1 MAGRPPRQNRNPR
14 YANNNNNNDDTNEEG
29 NGPPPQFNLNQA
41 DLMAIATIV
50 ATTLQGL
57 VNPNANQQPPP
68 PPQHGVKFHYESLR
82 KNRCPTFS
90 GAADPEVSQNWLKS
104 VETQLRLLEVPDA
117 LKVDVVVPF
126 LEDKA
131 AKWWEAVSPAM
142 TAAGP
147 ITWRIFRET
156 FLKQYYPAE
165 VRLQKLSEFENLS
178 QAPDMSVV
186 EYTSQFNALGSYA
199 PAIMA
204 DEVLKLHRFKKGL
217 NSRIQSALAVY
228 QPTNFSDLMGA
239 AIRAEADIRR
249 REGENRNKRPPVS
262 QPSQGK
268 PVFKRPNQS
277 GGPPSG
283 KFPANNY
290 QGLKPCST
298 CGFKHSGECRRASG
312 VCFGCGK
319 AGHRIAEC
327 PTAANRPA
335 GPNRGT
341 GPNPGAGPSKP
352 KEDKPNARIF
362 AMTQEEADDATE
374 VVSGTILIQSV
385 PAYALFDCGATHS
398 FMSKRFAK
406 KLGRRPDKL
415 TEPFRIATPTSR
427 AIETEEIYRDCEIS
441 INNQTFSVDLI
452 QLIMVD
458 FDIILGMDWL
468 ARNSA
473 IVDCK
478 GKEVKLRTPN
488 QEEVVF
494 HGKSKGR
501 KSLLSASQ
509 AWKAMKSGEDI
520 YLAMISEVT
529 EEVELKLEDI
539 PIVREFPDVFPEE
552 LSGTVPDREVEF
564 EINLVPGAAP
574 ISKAPYRMA
583 PAELKELK
591 EQLQELLDKRE
602 LNKITIKNRYPLPRI
617 DDLFDQLKGAAVFSK
632 LDLRTGYHQL
642 KVRAEDIPK
651 TAFRTRYGHYE
662 FTVMPFGLTNAP
674 AAFMDLMNRVFKPFL
689 DQFIVVF
696 IDDILVYSPDEASH
710 EEHLHLAL
718 QILRENK
725 LYAKFSK
732 CEFWLRSMSFLGH
745 VISRTGVSVDPRK
758 VEAITEWPRPKN
770 ATDIRSFLGLAGYYR
785 KFVEGFS
792 SIAVPL
798 TKLTQK
804 NSKFTWSED
813 CEKSFQTLKEKLAS
827 TPVLILP
834 AENKDFTI
842 YSDASKDGLGC
853 VLMQE
858 GRVIAYASRQLKPHE
873 QNYPTHD
880 LELAASLK
888 YLFTQKELNMRQRR
902 WIELLKDYD
911 LTISY
916 HPGKANK
923 VADALSRK
931 GPGKMTLA
939 SLSAWP
945 CLQETV
951 KLNKDQD
958 PVLTKIKEQ
967 VREGKSQD
975 HQIDDKGILWM
986 KGRLCVP
993 DSDNHR
999 REIMTEA
1006 HKSKFSVHPGSTKMY
1021 MDLKNSFWWNGMK
1034 RDVAEFVSRC
1044 QRSEVRLALLEELSR
1059 GHGDESNPKYCL
1071 SPPNRWA
1078 NGEDHTNFRGYAASM
1093 RSGIQ

>member
-1 MAGRPPRQNRNPR
+1 MDMADAEIQGLKAQVAQLMEENAQLTHMVEILPEEEPEEEPKEEELIEIDEPIAAEMSGRPPRQNRNPR
-14 YANNNNNNDDTNEEG
+14 YANNNNANEG
-29 NGPPPQFNLNQA
+29 DNGPPPGFSLNQA

-57 VNPNANQQPPP
+57 VNPNANQPPPP

-82 KNRCPTFS
+82 KNRCPTYS
-90 GAADPEVSQNWLKS
+90 GAVDPEVSQSWLKS
-104 VETQLRLLEVPDA
+104 VETQLRLLEIPEA
-117 LKVDVVVPF
+117 LKVDVILPF

-131 AKWWEAVSPAM
+131 GKWWEAISPAM
-142 TAAGP
+142 TAIGP
-147 ITWRIFRET
+147 ITWQRFREA

-165 VRLQKLSEFENLS
+165 IRLQKLSEFENFS

-204 DEVLKLHRFKKGL
+204 DEVLKLHCFKRGL

-228 QPTNFSDLMGA
+228 QPANFSDLMGA

-249 REGENRNKRPPVS
+249 REGKNRNKRPHS
-262 QPSQGK
+262 GQPSQGK
-268 PVFKRPNQS
+268 PMFKRPNQS

-283 KFPANNY
+283 HSPATNY
-290 QGLKPCST
+290 QGLKSCQT
-298 CGFKHSGECRRASG
+298 CGFRHAAECRRASG
-312 VCFGCGK
+312 
-319 AGHRIAEC
+319 C

-341 GPNPGAGPSKP
+341 GPNAGAGPSKP
-352 KEDKPNARIF
+352 KEDKPNTRIF
-362 AMTQEEADDATE
+362 AITQEEADDANE
-374 VVSGTILIQSV
+374 VVSGTILIQQV

-406 KLGRRPDKL
+406 KLGHKL
-415 TEPFRIATPTSR
+415 ENLAEPFRIATPTTR
-427 AIETEEIYRDCEIS
+427 AIETHEIYRDCKIS
-441 INNQTFSVDLI
+441 ISNQTFSADLI

-468 ARNSA
+468 ARNNA

-478 GKEVKLRTPN
+478 GKRFKLRTPDR
-488 QEEVVF
+488 EEVVF
-494 HGKSKGR
+494 HGKSKER
-501 KSLLSASQ
+501 KSVLSASQ
-509 AWKAMKSGEDI
+509 AWKAMKSEEYI
-520 YLAMISEVT
+520 YLAMVSEVR

-539 PIVREFPDVFPEE
+539 PIVREFPDVFQKDSRGRSRTAKWSSRSTWFP
-552 LSGTVPDREVEF
+552 
-564 EINLVPGAAP
+564 
-574 ISKAPYRMA
+574 
-583 PAELKELK
+583 
-591 EQLQELLDKRE
+591 
-602 LNKITIKNRYPLPRI
+602 
-617 DDLFDQLKGAAVFSK
+617 LKGAVIFSK

-674 AAFMDLMNRVFKPFL
+674 TTFMDLMNRVFKQFL

-696 IDDILVYSPDEASH
+696 IDDILVYSPDETSH

-718 QILRENK
+718 PTLRDNK

-732 CEFWLRSMSFLGH
+732 CEFWQRSVSFLGH
-745 VISRTGVSVDPRK
+745 VISKEGVSVDPRK
-758 VEAITEWPRPKN
+758 VEAITEWPKTKN

-827 TPVLILP
+827 TPVLILL

-842 YSDASKDGLGC
+842 YSDASKESLGC
-853 VLMQE
+853 VLMHE

-873 QNYPTHD
+873 
-880 LELAASLK
+880 
-888 YLFTQKELNMRQRR
+888 
-902 WIELLKDYD
+902 
-911 LTISY
+911 
-916 HPGKANK
+916 
-923 VADALSRK
+923 
-931 GPGKMTLA
+931 
-939 SLSAWP
+939 
-945 CLQETV
+945 
-951 KLNKDQD
+951 
-958 PVLTKIKEQ
+958 
-967 VREGKSQD
+967 
-975 HQIDDKGILWM
+975 
-986 KGRLCVP
+986 
-993 DSDNHR
+993 
-999 REIMTEA
+999 
-1006 HKSKFSVHPGSTKMY
+1006 
-1021 MDLKNSFWWNGMK
+1021 
-1034 RDVAEFVSRC
+1034 
-1044 QRSEVRLALLEELSR
+1044 
-1059 GHGDESNPKYCL
+1059 
-1071 SPPNRWA
+1071 
-1078 NGEDHTNFRGYAASM
+1078 
-1093 RSGIQ
+1093 

>member
-14 YANNNNNNDDTNEEG
+14 YANNNNNNNNNNTNEEG

-57 VNPNANQQPPP
+57 VNPNANQQHPPP
-68 PPQHGVKFHYESLR
+68 PHHGVKFHYESLR

-90 GAADPEVSQNWLKS
+90 GAADPK
-104 VETQLRLLEVPDA
+104 
-117 LKVDVVVPF
+117 
-126 LEDKA
+126 
-131 AKWWEAVSPAM
+131 
-142 TAAGP
+142 
-147 ITWRIFRET
+147 
-156 FLKQYYPAE
+156 
-165 VRLQKLSEFENLS
+165 
-178 QAPDMSVV
+178 APDMSVV

-228 QPTNFSDLMGA
+228 QPANFSDLMGA
-239 AIRAEADIRR
+239 AIQAEADIRR
-249 REGENRNKRPPVS
+249 REGENRNKRPLNS
-262 QPSQGK
+262 QPSQGR

-283 KFPANNY
+283 KFPATNY

-341 GPNPGAGPSKP
+341 GPNTGAGPSKP

-362 AMTQEEADDATE
+362 TMTQEEADDATE
-374 VVSGTILIQSV
+374 VVSGTILTQSV

-398 FMSKRFAK
+398 FMFKRFAK
-406 KLGRRPDKL
+406 KLRRKPDKL

-427 AIETEEIYRDCEIS
+427 AMETDEIYRDCEIS
-441 INNQTFSVDLI
+441 INNQTFSADLI

-468 ARNSA
+468 ARNNA
-473 IVDCK
+473 VVDCK

-520 YLAMISEVT
+520 YLAMVSEAK

-539 PIVREFPDVFPEE
+539 PVVRDFPDIFPEE
-552 LSGTVPDREVEF
+552 LSGT
-564 EINLVPGAAP
+564 AKWS
-574 ISKAPYRMA
+574 SKSTWFPVRH
-583 PAELKELK
+583 
-591 EQLQELLDKRE
+591 R
-602 LNKITIKNRYPLPRI
+602 
-617 DDLFDQLKGAAVFSK
+617 S
-632 LDLRTGYHQL
+632 LRH
-642 KVRAEDIPK
+642 R
-651 TAFRTRYGHYE
+651 
-662 FTVMPFGLTNAP
+662 
-674 AAFMDLMNRVFKPFL
+674 
-689 DQFIVVF
+689 
-696 IDDILVYSPDEASH
+696 
-710 EEHLHLAL
+710 
-718 QILRENK
+718 
-725 LYAKFSK
+725 
-732 CEFWLRSMSFLGH
+732 H
-745 VISRTGVSVDPRK
+745 VISREGVSVDPRK

-770 ATDIRSFLGLAGYYR
+770 ATDIISFLGLAGYYR

-804 NSKFTWSED
+804 NSKFIWDDD

-834 AENKDFTI
+834 AENKDFII
-842 YSDASKDGLGC
+842 YSDTSKEGLGC
-853 VLMQE
+853 
-858 GRVIAYASRQLKPHE
+858 
-873 QNYPTHD
+873 NYPTHD
-880 LELAASLK
+880 LELAAVVFALRFGS
-888 YLFTQKELNMRQRR
+888 
-902 WIELLKDYD
+902 
-911 LTISY
+911 TISMVLNV
-916 HPGKANK
+916 KSSQTIRASTNK

-931 GPGKMTLA
+931 GRGKITLA
-939 SLSAWP
+939 SLSALP

-951 KLNKDQD
+951 KLNQDRD
-958 PVLTKIKEQ
+958 PVLTKLKEQ

-986 KGRLCVP
+986 KGRLGVP
-993 DSDNHR
+993 DSDNLR
-999 REIMTEA
+999 QEIMAEA

-1021 MDLKNSFWWNGMK
+1021 RDLKNSFWWNGMK
-1034 RDVAEFVSRC
+1034 RDVGEFVSRC
-1044 QRSEVRLALLEELSR
+1044 QVCQQVKAEHQRPGGLLQPLEIPEWNYHSSIGMAPYEAFYGRKCRSPLYWDEVGEKAVVGPELVQMTVDKVKIVRGKLKAAQDRQKSWADLKRRPVEFNVGEKAYVKVSPMRGVVRFSKAGKLNPRYVGPFDILEKVGTLACRLAQ
-1059 GHGDESNPKYCL
+1059 
-1071 SPPNRWA
+1071 PPNMSRIH
-1078 NGEDHTNFRGYAASM
+1078 NVFHVSQLRRYIPDPSHVLEIEPLLTEGNLGEGLKYEEVPIRIVDTKE
-1093 RSGIQ
+1093 

>member
-1 MAGRPPRQNRNPR
+1 MVGRPPRQNRNPR
-14 YANNNNNNDDTNEEG
+14 YANNNNTNEEG
-29 NGPPPQFNLNQA
+29 NTPPPQSSLNQA
-41 DLMAIATIV
+41 DLMAIATIM

-90 GAADPEVSQNWLKS
+90 CAADPEVSQSWLKS

-117 LKVDVVVPF
+117 LKLDVIVPF

-165 VRLQKLSEFENLS
+165 VRLQKLSEFENFS

-204 DEVLKLHRFKKGL
+204 DKVLKLHRFKKGL

-228 QPTNFSDLMGA
+228 QPANFSDLMGA

-249 REGENRNKRPPVS
+249 REGENRNKRPPVN
-262 QPSQGK
+262 QPSQGR
-268 PVFKRPNQS
+268 PMFKRPNQS

-283 KFPANNY
+283 KFPSDNY

-298 CGFKHSGECRRASG
+298 CGFKHSGECRRAS
-312 VCFGCGK
+312 
-319 AGHRIAEC
+319 
-327 PTAANRPA
+327 
-335 GPNRGT
+335 
-341 GPNPGAGPSKP
+341 GPSKP

-427 AIETEEIYRDCEIS
+427 VIETDEIYRECEIS
-441 INNQTFSVDLI
+441 INNQTFSADLI

-473 IVDCK
+473 VVDCK

-494 HGKSKGR
+494 HGKSRGR

-520 YLAMISEVT
+520 YLAMVSEVT
-529 EEVELKLEDI
+529 EEVALKLEDI

-591 EQLQELLDKRE
+591 EQLQELLDKR
-602 LNKITIKNRYPLPRI
+602 YPLPRI

-662 FTVMPFGLTNAP
+662 FTVIPFGLTNAP

-732 CEFWLRSMSFLGH
+732 CEFWLRSVSFLGH

-785 KFVEGFS
+785 KFVEGLS

-880 LELAASLK
+880 LELAAVVFALKIWRHYLYGAKCEIFTDHQSLK

-916 HPGKANK
+916 HPGKANR

-931 GPGKMTLA
+931 GPGKVTLA
-939 SLSAWP
+939 SLSAQP

-951 KLNKDQD
+951 KLNQDRDPILIKLKD
-958 PVLTKIKEQ
+958 Q

-993 DSDNHR
+993 DSDNLR
-999 REIMTEA
+999 QEIMAEA

-1021 MDLKNSFWWNGMK
+1021 RDLKNSFWWNGLK
-1034 RDVAEFVSRC
+1034 RDVAVFVSRC
-1044 QRSEVRLALLEELSR
+1044 QDCQSLGKATTVY
-1059 GHGDESNPKYCL
+1059 G
-1071 SPPNRWA
+1071 
-1078 NGEDHTNFRGYAASM
+1078 
-1093 RSGIQ
+1093 